1 MATLNS
7 VMTAVL
13 MNTTGKVMSALGIGF
28 VSYKGLDTMQQRFVS
43 MLIDKL
49 DDVPQAALQLIYIV
63 GVGEYLNYMLSGYA
77 FALTIKTTTHLTAG
91 LKRD

>member
-1 MATLNS
+1 MTTLNS
-7 VMTAVL
+7 VMTSVL

-28 VSYKGLDTMQQRFVS
+28 VSYKGLDTMQQKFVGLL
-43 MLIDKL
+43 MDKL

-77 FALTIKTTTHLTAG
+77 FALTIKSTTRLTTR
-91 LKRD
+91 LKD